1 MVGVQQILIA
11 ASPAIMPGRH
21 SDLSVADRVEL
32 VRLYRRDPTQT
43 AFAKRL
49 GVSLGRLNNVLRGT
63 PLSKDMASR
72 ICQSVPGLTPMWLW
86 DGDTRGMPVELVDG
100 LAAAEGRLSEKT
112 AS

>member
-1 MVGVQQILIA
+1 MVGVSPALIGLL
-11 ASPAIMPGRH
+11 PAIMPGRH

-32 VRLYRRDPTQT
+32 VMLYRKDPSQT

-49 GVSLGRLNNVLRGT
+49 GVSLARINNVLRGKS
-63 PLSKDMASR
+63 LSRDLASR

-100 LAAAEGRLSEKT
+100 LSAVEDRLSGNT
-112 AS
+112 AP